1 MEIGSLA
8 NFCPLPSPP
17 VIWPP
22 ELAARKRGL
31 ERYQAMSFDGLEGR
45 RWLHGRKSKKKKN
58 RRGLALHQSGTTV
71 TVVRP
76 HRRRRKRQQGVT
88 RKIKGGETDAYT
100 HTIADHAVPPFPRVA
115 DRSKL
120 EGRFLIG
127 GRLRPSICLSR
138 RREAGGRFHDVGYG
152 QSGMG
157 CGRVTSTNNRPQSCH
172 CQH

>member
-88 RKIKGGETDAYT
+88 RKIKGGGDRCIHT
-100 HTIADHAVPPFPRVA
+100 HHCGPCRTSLSPR
-115 DRSKL
+115 
-120 EGRFLIG
+120 
-127 GRLRPSICLSR
+127 SR
-138 RREAGGRFHDVGYG
+138 QKQAGGQVSHRRAFETVDLSIAEEGSWGKV
-152 QSGMG
+152 
-157 CGRVTSTNNRPQSCH
+157 P
-172 CQH
+172 